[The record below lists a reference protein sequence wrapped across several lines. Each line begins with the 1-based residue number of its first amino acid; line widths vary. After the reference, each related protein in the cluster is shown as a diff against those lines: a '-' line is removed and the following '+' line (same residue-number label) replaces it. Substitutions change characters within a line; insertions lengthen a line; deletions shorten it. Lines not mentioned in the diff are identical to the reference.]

1 MANHKKAKPMPLKG
15 GFKEKPAP
23 TRSLN
28 KRRASVRTD
37 SRTPSI
43 EPNFEKMALTPQ
55 PKAEER
61 FRAVSAEVPP
71 FLTMPIAV
79 ACIFSFVMLV
89 GLAIIKQLFRYYPL
103 QK

>member
-28 KRRASVRTD
+28 KRRASVRTA
-37 SRTPSI
+37 SNTPSM

-55 PKAEER
+55 PNAEER

-71 FLTMPIAV
+71 FLTMSIA
-79 ACIFSFVMLV
+79 AASIFSFVTLV
-89 GLAIIKQLFRYYPL
+89 GLAIIKQLFRYYSP